1 MNPAAAEEEW
11 LPKLLE
17 AIEDLLTRYGI
28 SAKRTV
34 GWGTAEIKK
43 WRAWRNDPQGV
54 QTVEADNQ
62 KDLLNKLNCGGA
74 P

>member
-43 WRAWRNDPQGV
+43 WRAWRDNQPI
-54 QTVEADNQ
+54 EADSR
-62 KDLLNKLNCGGA
+62 DELVHKLGLDAGGGS
-74 P
+74 